1 MASDEGKM
9 PREST
14 CEISPNDFE
23 DVKEIGQLLID
34 ITTTKADYILPYQIS
49 TFVVFICYQIN
60 DDMQKN
66 PRNILCVIGF
76 IINGLS
82 NYLKDNAEFRDI
94 IARMTEAE
102 LDDVFY
108 GQLKEMLD
116 TSPPE
121 ISVGGKKKKTLKRRK
136 RGGML
141 NRFARLGRSATQG
154 TAEVVGS
161 IGTTIVNATTT
172 IMKYIPKI
180 CEIIYVLYNLY
191 MLLHYINLIRVKT
204 INVVD
209 DKDTIA
215 FLKNIT
221 YGISFNGQP
230 LLEPGNI
237 TNALET
243 YKTLD
248 SELKPYKEGKTYMD
262 EFINTVLFTGG
273 FVVSKI
279 LSRQNSVIGKLY
291 TSSIEAQTMITVP
304 GIGQMSEIFFG
315 VLIKNARDD
324 CLSDVTDAD
333 LLVEIDSMDTFLLQ
347 FAPEL
352 ADYSTRF
359 KNSMKRSLKLP
370 IKAPKESIMYS
381 PSAPGLT
388 STKIPFADEN
398 EDENENENESEN
410 EDENESE
417 NESEV
422 GVSGDVDKSVVL
434 KPVEKTGF
442 LESILNKIYTP
453 DTSKQAS
460 DFVSVVNRKSVVFSN
475 SKIRGR
481 CMVNSAQNTRSTIE
495 LEGKLILLQMDR
507 LKLKFKT
514 IWDMEHENTANAL
527 NHLYFISG
535 WLLYY
540 FRLHDKISSEVEK
553 ALVRRVQAQAAPA
566 QAVPVQAQA
575 AAAQAQAVPALL
587 PGQQLLVA
595 VADPNNPNGPRR
607 IGLSPGRQRQGQQL
621 QIENNPEGGRRRQ
634 TKKIRRRQTKKPKR
648 ITRKRGGR

>member
-1 MASDEGKM
+1 MAASDEGKM

-94 IARMTEAE
+94 IARMTKEE

-121 ISVGGKKKKTLKRRK
+121 ISIGGKKKKTLKRRK

-161 IGTTIVNATTT
+161 IGTTIVNAATT

-180 CEIIYVLYNLY
+180 CEIIYVLYNLF

-230 LLEPGNI
+230 LLEPANI

-273 FVVSKI
+273 FVVSQI
-279 LSRQNSVIGKLY
+279 LNRQNSVIGKLY

-398 EDENENENESEN
+398 EDENED
-410 EDENESE
+410 EDEN
-417 NESEV
+417 EV

-434 KPVEKTGF
+434 KPVEKTGY
-442 LESILNKIYTP
+442 LESILNKIYPP

-566 QAVPVQAQA
+566 QAVPVQAAVAPVQA
-575 AAAQAQAVPALL
+575 AVPALL

-607 IGLSPGRQRQGQQL
+607 IGLSPGRQRQGQVQGQQL
-621 QIENNPEGGRRRQ
+621 QIENNPAGGRRTKRRRQ
-634 TKKIRRRQTKKPKR
+634 TRKPRR
-648 ITRKRGGR
+648 ITRKRGRR